1 MFRDFLDAAAA
12 EYRPE
17 KQAWIFYGL
26 AASAVKRANG
36 LSLEEIALVLHR
48 LPFVRIGRCRLAFD
62 DRLPE
67 FCELRVQ
74 AREWLLI
81 IGNVVLRENRFDRAL
96 GNAERA
102 IDAFVRIDDQKVGT
116 LPKAVDRADIDAV
129 GILATDATLGDNIG
143 HCPESLA
150 GAK

>member
-1 MFRDFLDAAAA
+1 MPWQPTHICVFCRPAAASPADGLPCAQASAGNARAAAARRQNIAGVMFRDFLDAAAA

-48 LPFVRIGRCRLAFD
+48 LPFVRIGRRRLASD

-67 FCELRVQ
+67 LCERRAQ
-74 AREWLLI
+74 ARDGLWLL
-81 IGNVVLRENRFDRAL
+81 A
-96 GNAERA
+96 
-102 IDAFVRIDDQKVGT
+102 
-116 LPKAVDRADIDAV
+116 
-129 GILATDATLGDNIG
+129 
-143 HCPESLA
+143 
-150 GAK
+150 